1 MTKDALVDNWGRPI
15 NYLRLAVTDR
25 CNLRCF
31 YCMPAEG
38 INYLPRKE
46 LLTYEELLQL
56 VNIFSELGVNKVRIT
71 GGEPLVRRDVIS
83 FMKNLS
89 EIKGIDTINLT
100 TNGLLTHKYI
110 NDLKAIGVHTINLSL
125 DTLDKERFARITRK
139 DSFDKVY
146 QTLWSLVEK
155 GFKVKI
161 NMVVMEQHNIDDII
175 PMAALTEDNN
185 ISVRFI
191 EEMPFNGDN
200 NAVTNLK
207 WNAQAILN
215 HLESHFTVNK
225 ITDPKH
231 STAQHYKIGNYK
243 GDIGIIAA
251 YTRTFCGSCNRIRL
265 TAQGEMRTCLYAN
278 TGLDLKTLLR
288 EGASV
293 DKIKAAIKNA
303 INHRYKDGFE
313 AERHRLDTNSWESMS
328 TIGG

>member
-1 MTKDALVDNWGRPI
+1 MAKEALIDNWGRPI

-56 VNIFSELGVNKVRIT
+56 VTIFSQLGVNKVRIT
-71 GGEPLVRRDVIS
+71 GGEPLVRRDVIP

-89 EIKGIDTINLT
+89 DINGIDAINLT

-110 NDLKAIGVHTINLSL
+110 NDLKAIGINTINLSL
-125 DTLDKERFARITRK
+125 DTLDKDRFTKITRK
-139 DSFDKVY
+139 DTFNKVY
-146 QTLWSLVEK
+146 DTLWSLIDE

-161 NMVVMEQHNIDDII
+161 NMVVMQQHNIDDIV
-175 PMAALTEDNN
+175 PMAALTENHD

-191 EEMPFNGDN
+191 EEMPFNGTDN
-200 NAVTNLK
+200 AATNLK
-207 WNAQAILN
+207 WNAPAILN
-215 HLESHFTVNK
+215 HLQSHFTVNK

-231 STAQHYKIGNYK
+231 STAQHYKINDYK

-278 TGLDLKTLLR
+278 NGLDLKTLLR
-288 EGASV
+288 QGACV
-293 DKIKAAIKNA
+293 DTIKTAIRQT

-313 AERHRLDTNSWESMS
+313 AERHRKDTNNWESMS